1 MMYDTPAKPK
11 TDYRDV
17 STDFKINPSTS
28 KLDTA
33 ATLKESLS
41 KTSLKV
47 AKEVSTAESTPYIS
61 SRANWQ

>member
-33 ATLKESLS
+33 ATLKESMS
-41 KTSLKV
+41 KV
-47 AKEVSTAESTPYIS
+47 AKEASTAGSSPYTT